1 MIKVFFLL
9 FEPGAT
15 WDGIA
20 RARRG
25 FSFILFVYL
34 LPMIVIS
41 SAVEGW
47 GLNRWGKW
55 QPKFQQFKNFSTTG
69 IVTFEA
75 IQAVLLLLMVLVS
88 ALLLLKISQTFEHR
102 RNYRQAFATMAY
114 GYSPLFLAHL
124 LDAGRS
130 VNPMTSAIIG
140 ILLTVWVLYQ
150 GIPRVMQPDPTHAF
164 GLYLSAMFVVILTAS
179 IARVLPGLFLL
190 GVVDF
195 KNSWLTHKFPA
206 LLQ

>member
-47 GLNRWGKW
+47 GLDRWGKW
-55 QPKFQQFKNFSTTG
+55 QPKFQQLKTFSNHG

-75 IQAVLLLLMVLVS
+75 IQAALLLLMVLVS
-88 ALLLLKISQTFEHR
+88 ALLLLKMSQTFEHR
-102 RNYRQAFATMAY
+102 RNYQQAFTTMAY
-114 GYSPLFLAHL
+114 GYSPLFLA
-124 LDAGRS
+124 
-130 VNPMTSAIIG
+130 PE
-140 ILLTVWVLYQ
+140 
-150 GIPRVMQPDPTHAF
+150 AF
-164 GLYLSAMFVVILTAS
+164 HY
-179 IARVLPGLFLL
+179 PGLFLPQSRDRP
-190 GVVDF
+190 GVARAASIGGR
-195 KNSWLTHKFPA
+195 NLLAPPLR
-206 LLQ
+206 LLQPEAS

>member
-9 FEPGAT
+9 FEPSAT

-25 FSFILFVYL
+25 FSFILFFYL

-47 GLNRWGKW
+47 GLERWGKW

-69 IVTFEA
+69 IITFEA

-102 RNYRQAFATMAY
+102 RNYQQAFATMAY

-124 LDAGRS
+124 LDAGPT
-130 VNPMTSAIIG
+130 VNPMTSSIIG
-140 ILLTVWVLYQ
+140 IILTVWVLYQ

-164 GLYLSAMFVVILTAS
+164 GLYLSAMFVVVLTTS
-179 IARVLPGLFLL
+179 IARGLPGLFLL

-195 KNSWLTHKFPA
+195 QNSWLTHKFPA

>member
-15 WDGIA
+15 WGGIA

-25 FSFILFVYL
+25 LGFILFTYL

-47 GLNRWGKW
+47 GLARWGKW
-55 QPKFQQFKNFSTTG
+55 QPKFQQFKAFSRDD
-69 IVTFEA
+69 IFTFEA
-75 IQAVLLLLMVLVS
+75 IQAALLLLMVLVS

-124 LDAGRS
+124 LDAGPT

-164 GLYLSAMFVVILTAS
+164 GLYLSAMFVVVLTAS